1 VSLVSESSPIRVALV
16 GFGTVGRWLARVV
29 ASNSGSLEERYGAR
43 LSFVG
48 IGNATDGYI
57 HDGDGLDLG
66 AALAL
71 ADHGAPLSELGG
83 DHWATAAEGLRATET
98 DALVEVTASGADDG
112 EPGLT
117 HIREALERG
126 VAVVTSNKWP
136 VALAGVDLATLAR
149 ARQTAFRAEATVLSG
164 TPVLSTLREGLAGAW
179 PLGLRGVLNATANF
193 ILTEMATG
201 ESYEAALAGAQR
213 AGLAER
219 DPRADVDGHDSVA
232 KLMILSALVFG
243 RQLRVDEVD
252 RRGISALTE
261 VERAQARAGAIRE
274 LATLE
279 FEEDGGGGGV
289 TARVAP
295 AVVEPGDRLASV
307 RGTENAV
314 VYRAEPIGEVTVCG
328 PGAGTELAGQ
338 GVLSDLLALARPS

>member
-1 VSLVSESSPIRVALV
+1 VNPASKSSALRVALV
-16 GFGTVGRWLARVV
+16 GFGTVGRWLARAV
-29 ASNSGSLEERYGAR
+29 ATNPGALEERYGAR
-43 LSFVG
+43 FSFVG

-57 HDGDGLDLG
+57 HDPDGLDLG

-71 ADHGAPLSELGG
+71 VDRGAPLGELGG
-83 DHWATAAEGLRATET
+83 EHWATAAEGLRAAEA
-98 DALVEVTASGADDG
+98 DVLVEVTASGADGG

-117 HIREALERG
+117 HLREALERG
-126 VAVVTSNKWP
+126 MAVVTSNKWP
-136 VALAGVDLATLAR
+136 VALAGADLAALAR

-164 TPVLSTLREGLAGAW
+164 TPVLSTLREGLAGTR
-179 PLGLRGVLNATANF
+179 PLGLRGILNATANS
-193 ILTEMATG
+193 ILTAMATG

-232 KLMILSALVFG
+232 KLMILSGLVFG
-243 RQLRVDEVD
+243 RQLRVEEVD

-261 VERAQARAGAIRE
+261 SERAQARAGAIRE

-279 FEEDGGGGGV
+279 FEEEGSGRV
-289 TARVAP
+289 TATVAP
-295 AVVEPGDRLASV
+295 AAVEPGDRLATV

-314 VYRAEPIGEVTVCG
+314 ICRAVPVGELSVCG
-328 PGAGTELAGQ
+328 PGAGMELAGQ
-338 GVLSDLLALARPS
+338 GVLSDLLAVARAG